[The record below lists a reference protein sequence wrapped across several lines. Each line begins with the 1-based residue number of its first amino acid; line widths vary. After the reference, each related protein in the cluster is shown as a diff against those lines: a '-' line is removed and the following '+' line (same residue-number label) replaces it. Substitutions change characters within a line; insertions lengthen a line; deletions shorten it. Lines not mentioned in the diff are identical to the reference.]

1 MFDLPETIPQKNKK
15 KGRAIALAAGIHV
28 LLVATILVATI
39 IVVQMAMPEKLG
51 ELQLLTTL
59 YMAPPPP
66 PPPLSVSKAPEPRR
80 HAAVEKTSPSETP
93 AVVES
98 EPVPVEKPE
107 LTAPVRVPKDIAKI
121 VDTAPPSGASGARS
135 GVIGGATTGL
145 PGGLLG
151 GVLGGTGNVPPPPPP
166 PAPVRVGGNV
176 KQPKVVHIEQ
186 PKYPPEARRA
196 RVEGVVILEATVT
209 AEGTVDKVK
218 VISGPPML
226 TAAAVEAL
234 THWKYE
240 PTYLNGQ
247 AVPVIPTARISF
259 SLSGTPR

>member
-1 MFDLPETIPQKNKK
+1 MPDRRVSP
-15 KGRAIALAAGIHV
+15 IAASGL
-28 LLVATILVATI
+28 
-39 IVVQMAMPEKLG
+39 
-51 ELQLLTTL
+51 
-59 YMAPPPP
+59 
-66 PPPLSVSKAPEPRR
+66 
-80 HAAVEKTSPSETP
+80 
-93 AVVES
+93 
-98 EPVPVEKPE
+98 
-107 LTAPVRVPKDIAKI
+107 PVRFWLLKV
-121 VDTAPPSGASGARS
+121 RS
-135 GVIGGATTGL
+135 STLSSRNIL
-145 PGGLLG
+145 
-151 GVLGGTGNVPPPPPP
+151 
-166 PAPVRVGGNV
+166 
-176 KQPKVVHIEQ
+176 EQ

>member
-1 MFDLPETIPQKNKK
+1 V
-15 KGRAIALAAGIHV
+15 R
-28 LLVATILVATI
+28 
-39 IVVQMAMPEKLG
+39 
-51 ELQLLTTL
+51 
-59 YMAPPPP
+59 
-66 PPPLSVSKAPEPRR
+66 KAPEPQRQET
-80 HAAVEKTSPSETP
+80 VEKTSPIETP
-93 AVVES
+93 AAVES

-107 LTAPVRVPKDIAKI
+107 LTAPVSVPKDIAKI
-121 VDTAPPSGASGARS
+121 VDTAPSSGASSARS
-135 GVIGGATTGL
+135 GVIGGAATGL

-151 GVLGGTGNVPPPPPP
+151 GTGTVPPPPPP

-176 KQPKVVHIEQ
+176 KQPKIVHIEQ
-186 PKYPPEARRA
+186 PNYPPEARRA

-226 TAAAVEAL
+226 TGAAVEAL

-247 AVPVIPTARISF
+247 AVPVILTARISF